1 MSDTTS
7 TTPNSDEPEE
17 SSVGDPAVTPG
28 PDPVPPPP
36 GPVNAASVAGVP
48 APSAASAATGAFPV
62 GPAAGVPAPSAAS
75 AATGAFPVGPAAGV
89 PAPSAASAA
98 TGAFPVGPVAGVPA
112 PSASMSP
119 RARRQLKVGI
129 GALVLVLVLVVAA
142 VVVVN
147 VLNSRRTPEKEVAT
161 YLGLIADGHAQAA
174 NEMVDPGV
182 ASSKGVLLTD
192 EALSAATSRITSIN
206 VEDADVDRGDDSVRI
221 TATFRLDGEKF
232 EHTFSLRREDKD
244 YGLLDNWTIEDSLVD
259 KVKLSSTS
267 FDSLTI
273 GGQDVSLD
281 KIDSVGTIDTKE
293 AHYETEQYVYP
304 GLYDIAAGSSR
315 SKYLSPDKTSL
326 RVESSDS
333 SSNRSSGNSS
343 DRSSDSS
350 SDQTVTVEGE
360 PTQDLRDLVLNKV
373 KQETT
378 DCTTVPTN
386 TDSECPPAV
395 QSTHLS
401 KMEVSTEA
409 TDVTIDSPSTG
420 FTSSKIV
427 VTTTGTSSTGAVT
440 PRPERSSFTFSG
452 DIEWTEG
459 QEEPTVTVQ
468 RAMNSY

>member
-1 MSDTTS
+1 
-7 TTPNSDEPEE
+7 
-17 SSVGDPAVTPG
+17 
-28 PDPVPPPP
+28 
-36 GPVNAASVAGVP
+36 
-48 APSAASAATGAFPV
+48 
-62 GPAAGVPAPSAAS
+62 
-75 AATGAFPVGPAAGV
+75 
-89 PAPSAASAA
+89 
-98 TGAFPVGPVAGVPA
+98 
-112 PSASMSP
+112 MSP

-206 VEDADVDRGDDSVRI
+206 VEDEDVDRGDDTVRI

-244 YGLLDNWTIEDSLVD
+244 YGLLDNWTIEDSLIG
-259 KVKLSSTS
+259 KVKLSSTA

-273 GGQDVSLD
+273 GGQEVSLD

-326 RVESSDS
+326 RVDS
-333 SSNRSSGNSS
+333 SE
-343 DRSSDSS
+343 SS
-350 SDQTVTVEGE
+350 SDQSSGSSSGQTVTVEGE
-360 PTQDLRDLVLNKV
+360 PTQDLKDLVLNKV

-386 TDSECPPAV
+386 MDSECPPAV
-395 QSTHLS
+395 QSTNLS

-409 TDVTIDSPSTG
+409 TDVTIDSPPTG

-468 RAMNSY
+468 RAMNAY

>member
-62 GPAAGVPAPSAAS
+62 GP
-75 AATGAFPVGPAAGV
+75 
-89 PAPSAASAA
+89 
-98 TGAFPVGPVAGVPA
+98 VAGVPA

-119 RARRQLKVGI
+119 RARRQLKVGV

-142 VVVVN
+142 VVAVN

-174 NEMVDPGV
+174 NEMVDPGD

-221 TATFRLDGEKF
+221 TATFRLDGEKL
-232 EHTFSLRREDKD
+232 EHTFSLRREDRD

-409 TDVTIDSPSTG
+409 TDVTIDSPPTG

>member
-36 GPVNAASVAGVP
+36 GPVD
-48 APSAASAATGAFPV
+48 AASAVTGAFPV

-89 PAPSAASAA
+89 PAPSA
-98 TGAFPVGPVAGVPA
+98 
-112 PSASMSP
+112 SMSP
-119 RARRQLKVGI
+119 RARRQLKVGV

-142 VVVVN
+142 VVAVN

-221 TATFRLDGEKF
+221 TATFRLDGEKL
-232 EHTFSLRREDKD
+232 EHTFSLRREDRD

-360 PTQDLRDLVLNKV
+360 PTQDLKDLVLNKV

-409 TDVTIDSPSTG
+409 TDVTIDSPPTG

>member
-36 GPVNAASVAGVP
+36 GPVD
-48 APSAASAATGAFPV
+48 AASAATGAFPV

-89 PAPSAASAA
+89 PAPSA
-98 TGAFPVGPVAGVPA
+98 
-112 PSASMSP
+112 SMSP
-119 RARRQLKVGI
+119 RARRQLKVGV

-142 VVVVN
+142 VVAVN

-206 VEDADVDRGDDSVRI
+206 VEDADVDRGDDTVRI
-221 TATFRLDGEKF
+221 TATFRLDGEKL
-232 EHTFSLRREDKD
+232 EHTFSLRREDRD

-259 KVKLSSTS
+259 KVKLSSTA

-333 SSNRSSGNSS
+333 SSDRSSGN
-343 DRSSDSS
+343 S

-360 PTQDLRDLVLNKV
+360 PTQDLKDLVLNKV

-409 TDVTIDSPSTG
+409 TDVTIDSPPTG

>member
-36 GPVNAASVAGVP
+36 GPVD
-48 APSAASAATGAFPV
+48 AASAATGAFPV

-98 TGAFPVGPVAGVPA
+98 TGAFPVGPAAGVPA

-119 RARRQLKVGI
+119 RARRQLKVGV

-142 VVVVN
+142 VVAVN

-206 VEDADVDRGDDSVRI
+206 VEDADVDRGDDTVRI
-221 TATFRLDGEKF
+221 TATFRLDGEKL
-232 EHTFSLRREDKD
+232 EHTFSLRREDRD

-259 KVKLSSTS
+259 KVKLSSTA

-343 DRSSDSS
+343 GRSSDSS

-360 PTQDLRDLVLNKV
+360 PTQDLKDLVLNKV

-409 TDVTIDSPSTG
+409 TDVTIDSPPTG

>member
-1 MSDTTS
+1 
-7 TTPNSDEPEE
+7 
-17 SSVGDPAVTPG
+17 
-28 PDPVPPPP
+28 
-36 GPVNAASVAGVP
+36 
-48 APSAASAATGAFPV
+48 
-62 GPAAGVPAPSAAS
+62 
-75 AATGAFPVGPAAGV
+75 
-89 PAPSAASAA
+89 
-98 TGAFPVGPVAGVPA
+98 
-112 PSASMSP
+112 MSP
-119 RARRQLKVGI
+119 RARRQLKVGV

-142 VVVVN
+142 VVAVN

-221 TATFRLDGEKF
+221 TATFRLDGEKL
-232 EHTFSLRREDKD
+232 EHTFSLRREDRD

-333 SSNRSSGNSS
+333 SSNRSSDSSSNRSSGNSS

-360 PTQDLRDLVLNKV
+360 PTQDLKDLVLNKV

-395 QSTHLS
+395 QSPHLS

-409 TDVTIDSPSTG
+409 TDVTIDSPPTG

>member
-36 GPVNAASVAGVP
+36 GPVD
-48 APSAASAATGAFPV
+48 AASAATGAFPV

-89 PAPSAASAA
+89 PAPSA
-98 TGAFPVGPVAGVPA
+98 
-112 PSASMSP
+112 SMSP
-119 RARRQLKVGI
+119 RARRQLKVGV

-142 VVVVN
+142 VVAVN

-221 TATFRLDGEKF
+221 TATFRLDGEKL
-232 EHTFSLRREDKD
+232 EHTFSLRREDRD

-360 PTQDLRDLVLNKV
+360 PTQDLKDLVLNKV

-395 QSTHLS
+395 QSPHLS

-409 TDVTIDSPSTG
+409 TDVTIDSPPTG

>member
-36 GPVNAASVAGVP
+36 GPVD
-48 APSAASAATGAFPV
+48 AASAATGAFPV
-62 GPAAGVPAPSAAS
+62 GPAAGVPAPSA
-75 AATGAFPVGPAAGV
+75 
-89 PAPSAASAA
+89 
-98 TGAFPVGPVAGVPA
+98 
-112 PSASMSP
+112 SMSP
-119 RARRQLKVGI
+119 RARRQLKVGV

-142 VVVVN
+142 VVAVN

-206 VEDADVDRGDDSVRI
+206 VEDADVDRGDDTVRI
-221 TATFRLDGEKF
+221 TATFRLDGEKL
-232 EHTFSLRREDKD
+232 EHTFSLRREDRD

-343 DRSSDSS
+343 DRSSGNS

-360 PTQDLRDLVLNKV
+360 PTQDLKDLVLNKV

-409 TDVTIDSPSTG
+409 TDVTIDSPPTG

>member
-36 GPVNAASVAGVP
+36 GPVD
-48 APSAASAATGAFPV
+48 AASAVTGAFPV
-62 GPAAGVPAPSAAS
+62 GPA
-75 AATGAFPVGPAAGV
+75 
-89 PAPSAASAA
+89 
-98 TGAFPVGPVAGVPA
+98 AGVPA

-119 RARRQLKVGI
+119 RARRQLKVGV

-142 VVVVN
+142 VVAVN

-221 TATFRLDGEKF
+221 TATFRLDGEKL
-232 EHTFSLRREDKD
+232 EHTFSLRREDRD

-333 SSNRSSGNSS
+333 SSNRSSDSSSNRSSGNSS
-343 DRSSDSS
+343 DRSSGNSSGRSSDSS

-360 PTQDLRDLVLNKV
+360 PTQDLKDLVLNKV

-395 QSTHLS
+395 QSPHLS

-409 TDVTIDSPSTG
+409 TDVTIDSPPTG

>member
-36 GPVNAASVAGVP
+36 GPVD
-48 APSAASAATGAFPV
+48 AASAATGAFPV
-62 GPAAGVPAPSAAS
+62 GPAAGVPAPSA
-75 AATGAFPVGPAAGV
+75 
-89 PAPSAASAA
+89 
-98 TGAFPVGPVAGVPA
+98 
-112 PSASMSP
+112 SMSP
-119 RARRQLKVGI
+119 RARRQLKVGV

-142 VVVVN
+142 VVAVN

-206 VEDADVDRGDDSVRI
+206 VEDADVDRGDDTVRI
-221 TATFRLDGEKF
+221 TATFRLDGEKL
-232 EHTFSLRREDKD
+232 EHTFSLRREDRD

-259 KVKLSSTS
+259 KVKLSSTA

-343 DRSSDSS
+343 GRSSDSS

-360 PTQDLRDLVLNKV
+360 PTQDLKDLVLNKV

-386 TDSECPPAV
+386 TDSECPPPC
-395 QSTHLS
+395 SRPICRRWRCPRRPRT
-401 KMEVSTEA
+401 
-409 TDVTIDSPSTG
+409 SPL
-420 FTSSKIV
+420 
-427 VTTTGTSSTGAVT
+427 T
-440 PRPERSSFTFSG
+440 PRQRGSRAARSS
-452 DIEWTEG
+452 
-459 QEEPTVTVQ
+459 
-468 RAMNSY
+468 

>member
-7 TTPNSDEPEE
+7 TTPNSDESEE

-36 GPVNAASVAGVP
+36 GPVD
-48 APSAASAATGAFPV
+48 AASAATGAFPV
-62 GPAAGVPAPSAAS
+62 GPAAGVPAPSA
-75 AATGAFPVGPAAGV
+75 
-89 PAPSAASAA
+89 
-98 TGAFPVGPVAGVPA
+98 
-112 PSASMSP
+112 SMSP
-119 RARRQLKVGI
+119 RARRQLKVGV

-142 VVVVN
+142 VVAVN

-206 VEDADVDRGDDSVRI
+206 VEDADVDRGDDTVRI
-221 TATFRLDGEKF
+221 TATFRLDGEKL
-232 EHTFSLRREDKD
+232 EHTFSLRREDRD

-259 KVKLSSTS
+259 KVKLSSTA

-333 SSNRSSGNSS
+333 SSDRSSGNSS
-343 DRSSDSS
+343 GRSSDSS

-360 PTQDLRDLVLNKV
+360 PTQDLKDLVLNKV

-409 TDVTIDSPSTG
+409 TDVTIDSPPTG

-427 VTTTGTSSTGAVT
+427 VTTTGASSTGAVT

>member
-62 GPAAGVPAPSAAS
+62 GPV
-75 AATGAFPVGPAAGV
+75 AGV

-119 RARRQLKVGI
+119 RARRQLKVGV

-142 VVVVN
+142 VVAVN

-174 NEMVDPGV
+174 NEMVDPGD

-221 TATFRLDGEKF
+221 TATFRLDGEKL
-232 EHTFSLRREDKD
+232 EHTFSLRREDRD

-409 TDVTIDSPSTG
+409 TDVTIDSPPTG

>member
-36 GPVNAASVAGVP
+36 GPVD
-48 APSAASAATGAFPV
+48 AASAATGAFPV

-89 PAPSAASAA
+89 PAPSA
-98 TGAFPVGPVAGVPA
+98 
-112 PSASMSP
+112 SMSP

-142 VVVVN
+142 VVAVN

-221 TATFRLDGEKF
+221 TATFRLDGEKL
-232 EHTFSLRREDKD
+232 EHTFSLRREDRD

-360 PTQDLRDLVLNKV
+360 PTQDLKDLVLNKV

-395 QSTHLS
+395 QSPHLS

-409 TDVTIDSPSTG
+409 TDVTIDSPPTG

>member
-36 GPVNAASVAGVP
+36 GPVD
-48 APSAASAATGAFPV
+48 AASAATGAFPV

-89 PAPSAASAA
+89 PAPSA
-98 TGAFPVGPVAGVPA
+98 
-112 PSASMSP
+112 SMSP
-119 RARRQLKVGI
+119 RARRQLKVGV

-142 VVVVN
+142 VVAVN

-206 VEDADVDRGDDSVRI
+206 VEDADVDRGDDTVRI
-221 TATFRLDGEKF
+221 TATFRLDGEKL
-232 EHTFSLRREDKD
+232 EHTFSLRREDRD

-259 KVKLSSTS
+259 KVKLSSTA

-333 SSNRSSGNSS
+333 SSDRSSGNSS
-343 DRSSDSS
+343 GRSSDSS

-360 PTQDLRDLVLNKV
+360 PTQDLKDLVLNKV

-409 TDVTIDSPSTG
+409 TDVTIDSPPTG

-427 VTTTGTSSTGAVT
+427 VTTTGASSTGAVT

>member
-36 GPVNAASVAGVP
+36 GPVD
-48 APSAASAATGAFPV
+48 AASAVTGAFPV

-89 PAPSAASAA
+89 PAPSA
-98 TGAFPVGPVAGVPA
+98 
-112 PSASMSP
+112 SMSP
-119 RARRQLKVGI
+119 RARRQLKVGV

-142 VVVVN
+142 VVAVN

-206 VEDADVDRGDDSVRI
+206 VEDADVDRGDDTVRI
-221 TATFRLDGEKF
+221 TATFRLDGEKL
-232 EHTFSLRREDKD
+232 EHTFSLRREDRD

-259 KVKLSSTS
+259 KVKLSSTA

-343 DRSSDSS
+343 GRSSDSS

-360 PTQDLRDLVLNKV
+360 PTQDLKDLVLNKV

-409 TDVTIDSPSTG
+409 TDVTIDSPPTG

-427 VTTTGTSSTGAVT
+427 VTTTGASSTGAVT

>member
-62 GPAAGVPAPSAAS
+62 GP
-75 AATGAFPVGPAAGV
+75 
-89 PAPSAASAA
+89 
-98 TGAFPVGPVAGVPA
+98 VAGVPA

-119 RARRQLKVGI
+119 RARRQLKVGV

-142 VVVVN
+142 VVAVN

-221 TATFRLDGEKF
+221 TATFRLDGEKL
-232 EHTFSLRREDKD
+232 EHTFSLRREDRD

-409 TDVTIDSPSTG
+409 TDVTIDSPPTG

>member
-36 GPVNAASVAGVP
+36 GPVD
-48 APSAASAATGAFPV
+48 AASAATGAFPV

-89 PAPSAASAA
+89 PAPSA
-98 TGAFPVGPVAGVPA
+98 
-112 PSASMSP
+112 SMSP
-119 RARRQLKVGI
+119 RARRQLKVGV

-142 VVVVN
+142 VVAVN

-221 TATFRLDGEKF
+221 TATFRLDGEKL
-232 EHTFSLRREDKD
+232 EHTFSLRREDRD

-333 SSNRSSGNSS
+333 SSNRSSDSSSNRSSGNSSDRSSGNSS

-360 PTQDLRDLVLNKV
+360 PTQDLKDLVLNKV

-395 QSTHLS
+395 QSPHLS

-409 TDVTIDSPSTG
+409 TDVTIDSPPTG

>member
-36 GPVNAASVAGVP
+36 GPVD
-48 APSAASAATGAFPV
+48 AASAATGAFPV

-89 PAPSAASAA
+89 PAPSA
-98 TGAFPVGPVAGVPA
+98 
-112 PSASMSP
+112 SMSP
-119 RARRQLKVGI
+119 RARRQLKVGV

-142 VVVVN
+142 VVAVN

-206 VEDADVDRGDDSVRI
+206 VEDADVDRGDDTVRI
-221 TATFRLDGEKF
+221 TATFRLDGEKL
-232 EHTFSLRREDKD
+232 EHTFSLRREDRD

-259 KVKLSSTS
+259 KVKLSSTA

-333 SSNRSSGNSS
+333 SSDRSSGNSS
-343 DRSSDSS
+343 DRSSGNS

-360 PTQDLRDLVLNKV
+360 PTQDLKDLVLNKV

-409 TDVTIDSPSTG
+409 TDVTIDSPPTG

-427 VTTTGTSSTGAVT
+427 VTTTGASSTGAVT

>member
-7 TTPNSDEPEE
+7 TTPDSDEPEE
-17 SSVGDPAVTPG
+17 SPVGDPAATPG
-28 PDPVPPPP
+28 PAPAPPPP
-36 GPVNAASVAGVP
+36 GPVDAASAATGSFPMAPAGGVP
-48 APSAASAATGAFPV
+48 APSAASGATGSFPMA
-62 GPAAGVPAPSAAS
+62 PAGGVPAPSAAS
-75 AATGAFPVGPAAGV
+75 GATGSFPMAPAG
-89 PAPSAASAA
+89 
-98 TGAFPVGPVAGVPA
+98 GVPA

-206 VEDADVDRGDDSVRI
+206 VEDEDVDRGDDTVRI

-244 YGLLDNWTIEDSLVD
+244 YGLLDNWTIEDSLIG
-259 KVKLSSTS
+259 KVKLSSTA

-273 GGQDVSLD
+273 GGQEVSLD

-326 RVESSDS
+326 RVDSSESSSDQ
-333 SSNRSSGNSS
+333 SSGNSS
-343 DRSSDSS
+343 GRSSGSS
-350 SDQTVTVEGE
+350 SDQSSGSSSGQTVTVEGE
-360 PTQDLRDLVLNKV
+360 PTQDLKDLVLNKV

-409 TDVTIDSPSTG
+409 TDVTIDSPPTG

-468 RAMNSY
+468 RAMNAY

>member
-1 MSDTTS
+1 
-7 TTPNSDEPEE
+7 
-17 SSVGDPAVTPG
+17 
-28 PDPVPPPP
+28 
-36 GPVNAASVAGVP
+36 
-48 APSAASAATGAFPV
+48 
-62 GPAAGVPAPSAAS
+62 
-75 AATGAFPVGPAAGV
+75 
-89 PAPSAASAA
+89 
-98 TGAFPVGPVAGVPA
+98 
-112 PSASMSP
+112 MSP
-119 RARRQLKVGI
+119 RARRQLKVGV

-142 VVVVN
+142 VVAVN

-206 VEDADVDRGDDSVRI
+206 VEDADVDRGDDTVRI
-221 TATFRLDGEKF
+221 TATFRLDGEKL
-232 EHTFSLRREDKD
+232 EHTFSLRREDRD

-259 KVKLSSTS
+259 KVKLSSTA

-333 SSNRSSGNSS
+333 SSDRSSGNSS
-343 DRSSDSS
+343 GRSSDSS

-360 PTQDLRDLVLNKV
+360 PTQDLKDLVLNKV

-409 TDVTIDSPSTG
+409 TDVTIDSPPTG

-427 VTTTGTSSTGAVT
+427 VTTTGASSTGAVT

>member
-36 GPVNAASVAGVP
+36 GPVD
-48 APSAASAATGAFPV
+48 AASAATGAFPV

-89 PAPSAASAA
+89 PAPSA
-98 TGAFPVGPVAGVPA
+98 
-112 PSASMSP
+112 SMSP
-119 RARRQLKVGI
+119 RARRQLKVGV

-142 VVVVN
+142 VVAVN

-206 VEDADVDRGDDSVRI
+206 VEDADVDRGDDTVRI
-221 TATFRLDGEKF
+221 TATFRLDGEKL
-232 EHTFSLRREDKD
+232 EHTFSLRREDRD

-259 KVKLSSTS
+259 KVKLSSTA

-333 SSNRSSGNSS
+333 SSDRSSGNSS
-343 DRSSDSS
+343 GRSSDSS

-360 PTQDLRDLVLNKV
+360 PTQDLKDLVLNKV

-386 TDSECPPAV
+386 TDSECPPRRAV
-395 QSTHLS
+395 DPFVEDGGVHGGHGRHHRLPANGVHEQQDRRDDDGSLQHRCRHSQAGEELVHVLRRHRVDRGS
-401 KMEVSTEA
+401 
-409 TDVTIDSPSTG
+409 G
-420 FTSSKIV
+420 
-427 VTTTGTSSTGAVT
+427 GAH
-440 PRPERSSFTFSG
+440 G
-452 DIEWTEG
+452 DGPAGDELLLIQW
-459 QEEPTVTVQ
+459 
-468 RAMNSY
+468 

>member
-36 GPVNAASVAGVP
+36 GPVD
-48 APSAASAATGAFPV
+48 AASAATGAFPV
-62 GPAAGVPAPSAAS
+62 GPAAGVPAPSA
-75 AATGAFPVGPAAGV
+75 
-89 PAPSAASAA
+89 
-98 TGAFPVGPVAGVPA
+98 
-112 PSASMSP
+112 SMSP
-119 RARRQLKVGI
+119 RARRQLKVGV

-206 VEDADVDRGDDSVRI
+206 VEDADVDRGDDTVRI

-244 YGLLDNWTIEDSLVD
+244 YGLLDNWTIEDSLIG
-259 KVKLSSTS
+259 KVKLSSTA

-333 SSNRSSGNSS
+333 SSDRSSGNSS
-343 DRSSDSS
+343 GRSSDSS

-360 PTQDLRDLVLNKV
+360 PTQDLKDLVLNKV

-386 TDSECPPAV
+386 MDSECPPAV
-395 QSTHLS
+395 QSTNLS

-409 TDVTIDSPSTG
+409 TDVTIDSPPTG

-468 RAMNSY
+468 RAMNAY

>member
-7 TTPNSDEPEE
+7 TTPDSDEPEE
-17 SSVGDPAVTPG
+17 SPVGDPAATPG
-28 PDPVPPPP
+28 PAPVPPPP
-36 GPVNAASVAGVP
+36 GPVDAASAATGSFPMAPAGGVP
-48 APSAASAATGAFPV
+48 APSAASGATGFFPMA
-62 GPAAGVPAPSAAS
+62 PAGGVPAPSAAS
-75 AATGAFPVGPAAGV
+75 GATGSFPMAPAG
-89 PAPSAASAA
+89 
-98 TGAFPVGPVAGVPA
+98 GVPA

-129 GALVLVLVLVVAA
+129 GALVLVLVLVLVVAA

-221 TATFRLDGEKF
+221 TATFRLDGEKL
-232 EHTFSLRREDKD
+232 EHTFSLRREDRD

-350 SDQTVTVEGE
+350 SDRSSDSSSDQTVTVEGE

-440 PRPERSSFTFSG
+440 PMPERSSFTFSG

-468 RAMNSY
+468 RAMNAY

>member
-36 GPVNAASVAGVP
+36 GPVD
-48 APSAASAATGAFPV
+48 AASAATGAFPV

-89 PAPSAASAA
+89 PAPSA
-98 TGAFPVGPVAGVPA
+98 
-112 PSASMSP
+112 SMSP
-119 RARRQLKVGI
+119 RARRQLKVGV

-142 VVVVN
+142 VVAVN

-206 VEDADVDRGDDSVRI
+206 VEDEDVDRGDDTVRI
-221 TATFRLDGEKF
+221 TATFRLDGEKL
-232 EHTFSLRREDKD
+232 EHTFSLRREDRD

-259 KVKLSSTS
+259 KVKLSSTA

-333 SSNRSSGNSS
+333 SSDRSSDSSS
-343 DRSSDSS
+343 DRSSGNS

-360 PTQDLRDLVLNKV
+360 PTQDLKDLVLNKV

-409 TDVTIDSPSTG
+409 TDVTIDSPPTG

>member
-36 GPVNAASVAGVP
+36 GPVD
-48 APSAASAATGAFPV
+48 AASAATGAFPV

-89 PAPSAASAA
+89 PAPSA
-98 TGAFPVGPVAGVPA
+98 
-112 PSASMSP
+112 SMSP
-119 RARRQLKVGI
+119 RARRQLKVGV

-142 VVVVN
+142 VVAVN

-206 VEDADVDRGDDSVRI
+206 VEDADVDRGDDTVRI
-221 TATFRLDGEKF
+221 TATFRLDGEKL
-232 EHTFSLRREDKD
+232 EHTFSLRREDRD

-259 KVKLSSTS
+259 KVKLSSTA

-333 SSNRSSGNSS
+333 SSDRSSGNSS
-343 DRSSDSS
+343 DRSSGNSSDRSSGNSSGRSSDSS

-360 PTQDLRDLVLNKV
+360 PTQDLKDLVLNKV

-409 TDVTIDSPSTG
+409 TDVTIDSPPTG

-427 VTTTGTSSTGAVT
+427 VTTTGASSTGAVT

>member
-62 GPAAGVPAPSAAS
+62 GP
-75 AATGAFPVGPAAGV
+75 
-89 PAPSAASAA
+89 
-98 TGAFPVGPVAGVPA
+98 VAGVPA

-119 RARRQLKVGI
+119 RARRQLKVGV

-142 VVVVN
+142 VVAVN

-221 TATFRLDGEKF
+221 TATFRLDGEKL
-232 EHTFSLRREDKD
+232 EHTFSLRREDRD
-244 YGLLDNWTIEDSLVD
+244 YGLLDNWMIEDSLVD

-326 RVESSDS
+326 RVEPSDS

-360 PTQDLRDLVLNKV
+360 PTQDLKDLVLNKV

-395 QSTHLS
+395 QSPHLS

-409 TDVTIDSPSTG
+409 TDVTIDSPPTG

>member
-36 GPVNAASVAGVP
+36 GPVD
-48 APSAASAATGAFPV
+48 AASAATGAFPV
-62 GPAAGVPAPSAAS
+62 GPAAGVPAPSA
-75 AATGAFPVGPAAGV
+75 
-89 PAPSAASAA
+89 
-98 TGAFPVGPVAGVPA
+98 
-112 PSASMSP
+112 SMSP
-119 RARRQLKVGI
+119 RARRQLKVGV

-142 VVVVN
+142 VVAVN

-221 TATFRLDGEKF
+221 TATFRLDGEKL
-232 EHTFSLRREDKD
+232 EHTFSLRREDRD

-343 DRSSDSS
+343 GRSSDSS

-360 PTQDLRDLVLNKV
+360 PTQDLKDLVLNKV

-409 TDVTIDSPSTG
+409 TDVTIDSPPTG

>member
-62 GPAAGVPAPSAAS
+62 GPVAGVPAPSAAS

-89 PAPSAASAA
+89 PAPSA
-98 TGAFPVGPVAGVPA
+98 
-112 PSASMSP
+112 SMSP
-119 RARRQLKVGI
+119 RARRQLKVGV

-142 VVVVN
+142 VVAVN

-206 VEDADVDRGDDSVRI
+206 VEDADVDRGDDTVRI
-221 TATFRLDGEKF
+221 TATFRLDGEKL
-232 EHTFSLRREDKD
+232 EHTFSLRREDRD
-244 YGLLDNWTIEDSLVD
+244 YGLLDNWMIEDSLVD

-326 RVESSDS
+326 RVEPSDS

-409 TDVTIDSPSTG
+409 TDVTIDSPPTG

>member
-62 GPAAGVPAPSAAS
+62 GPV
-75 AATGAFPVGPAAGV
+75 AGV

-119 RARRQLKVGI
+119 RARRQLKVGV

-142 VVVVN
+142 VVAVN

-221 TATFRLDGEKF
+221 TATFRLDGEKL
-232 EHTFSLRREDKD
+232 EHTFSLRREDRD
-244 YGLLDNWTIEDSLVD
+244 YGLLDNWMIEDSLVD

-326 RVESSDS
+326 RVEPSDS

-386 TDSECPPAV
+386 MDSECPPAV
-395 QSTHLS
+395 QSTNLS

-409 TDVTIDSPSTG
+409 TDVTIDSPPTG

>member
-36 GPVNAASVAGVP
+36 GPVD
-48 APSAASAATGAFPV
+48 AASAATGAFPV
-62 GPAAGVPAPSAAS
+62 GPAAGVPAPSA
-75 AATGAFPVGPAAGV
+75 
-89 PAPSAASAA
+89 
-98 TGAFPVGPVAGVPA
+98 
-112 PSASMSP
+112 SMSP
-119 RARRQLKVGI
+119 RARRQLKVGV

-142 VVVVN
+142 VVAVN

-221 TATFRLDGEKF
+221 TATFRLDGEKL
-232 EHTFSLRREDKD
+232 EHTFSLRREDRD

-281 KIDSVGTIDTKE
+281 KIDSVGTIDTRE

-360 PTQDLRDLVLNKV
+360 PTQDLKDLVLNKV

-409 TDVTIDSPSTG
+409 TDVTIDSPPTG

>member
-62 GPAAGVPAPSAAS
+62 GPAAGVPAPSA
-75 AATGAFPVGPAAGV
+75 
-89 PAPSAASAA
+89 
-98 TGAFPVGPVAGVPA
+98 
-112 PSASMSP
+112 SMSP
-119 RARRQLKVGI
+119 RARRQLKVGV

-142 VVVVN
+142 VVAVN

-221 TATFRLDGEKF
+221 TATFRLDGEKL
-232 EHTFSLRREDKD
+232 EHTFSLRREDRD
-244 YGLLDNWTIEDSLVD
+244 YGLLDNWMIEDSLVD

-326 RVESSDS
+326 RVEPSDS

-409 TDVTIDSPSTG
+409 TDVTIDSPPTG

>member
-36 GPVNAASVAGVP
+36 GPVD
-48 APSAASAATGAFPV
+48 AASAATGAFPV
-62 GPAAGVPAPSAAS
+62 GPAAGVPAPSA
-75 AATGAFPVGPAAGV
+75 
-89 PAPSAASAA
+89 
-98 TGAFPVGPVAGVPA
+98 
-112 PSASMSP
+112 SMSP
-119 RARRQLKVGI
+119 RARRQLKVGV

-142 VVVVN
+142 VVAVN

-206 VEDADVDRGDDSVRI
+206 VEDADVDRGDDTVRI
-221 TATFRLDGEKF
+221 TATFRLDGEKL
-232 EHTFSLRREDKD
+232 EHTFSLRREDRD

-259 KVKLSSTS
+259 KVKLSSTA

-333 SSNRSSGNSS
+333 SSDRSSGNSS
-343 DRSSDSS
+343 DRSSGNSSDRSSGNSSGRSSDSS

-360 PTQDLRDLVLNKV
+360 PTQDLKDLVLNKV

-409 TDVTIDSPSTG
+409 TDVTIDSPPTG

-427 VTTTGTSSTGAVT
+427 VTTTGASSTGAVT

>member
-36 GPVNAASVAGVP
+36 GPVD
-48 APSAASAATGAFPV
+48 AASAVTGAFPV
-62 GPAAGVPAPSAAS
+62 GPA
-75 AATGAFPVGPAAGV
+75 
-89 PAPSAASAA
+89 
-98 TGAFPVGPVAGVPA
+98 AGVPA

-119 RARRQLKVGI
+119 RARRQLKVGV

-142 VVVVN
+142 VVAVN

-206 VEDADVDRGDDSVRI
+206 VEDADVDRGDDTVRI
-221 TATFRLDGEKF
+221 TATFRLDGEKL
-232 EHTFSLRREDKD
+232 EHTFSLRREDRD

-259 KVKLSSTS
+259 KVKLSSTA

-343 DRSSDSS
+343 DRSSGNSSDRSSGNSSGRSSDSS

-360 PTQDLRDLVLNKV
+360 PTQDLKDLVLNKV

-409 TDVTIDSPSTG
+409 TDVTIDSPPTG

>member
-36 GPVNAASVAGVP
+36 GPVD
-48 APSAASAATGAFPV
+48 AASAATGAFPV

-89 PAPSAASAA
+89 PAPSA
-98 TGAFPVGPVAGVPA
+98 
-112 PSASMSP
+112 SMSP
-119 RARRQLKVGI
+119 RARRQLKVGV

-142 VVVVN
+142 VVAVN

-221 TATFRLDGEKF
+221 TATFRLDGEKL
-232 EHTFSLRREDKD
+232 EHTFSLRREDRD

-360 PTQDLRDLVLNKV
+360 PTQDLKDLVLNKV

-409 TDVTIDSPSTG
+409 TDVTIDSPPTG

>member
-36 GPVNAASVAGVP
+36 GPVD
-48 APSAASAATGAFPV
+48 AASAATGAFPV
-62 GPAAGVPAPSAAS
+62 GPAAGVPAPSA
-75 AATGAFPVGPAAGV
+75 
-89 PAPSAASAA
+89 
-98 TGAFPVGPVAGVPA
+98 
-112 PSASMSP
+112 SMSP
-119 RARRQLKVGI
+119 RARRQLKVGV

-142 VVVVN
+142 VVAVN

-221 TATFRLDGEKF
+221 TATFRLDGEKL
-232 EHTFSLRREDKD
+232 EHTFSLRREDRD

-360 PTQDLRDLVLNKV
+360 PTQDLKDLVLNKV

-409 TDVTIDSPSTG
+409 TDVTIDSPPTG

>member
-1 MSDTTS
+1 VRLAPDFDYRYIENNLAPAQWGQLGARQADGAALTNDADTARLWL
-7 TTPNSDEPEE
+7 P
-17 SSVGDPAVTPG
+17 
-28 PDPVPPPP
+28 
-36 GPVNAASVAGVP
+36 AGV
-48 APSAASAATGAFPV
+48 S
-62 GPAAGVPAPSAAS
+62 GPALLTYPNFK
-75 AATGAFPVGPAAGV
+75 TI
-89 PAPSAASAA
+89 
-98 TGAFPVGPVAGVPA
+98 
-112 PSASMSP
+112 
-119 RARRQLKVGI
+119 KVYNNADSY
-129 GALVLVLVLVVAA
+129 ALAI
-142 VVVVN
+142 
-147 VLNSRRTPEKEVAT
+147 
-161 YLGLIADGHAQAA
+161 GLIADGHAQAA

-206 VEDADVDRGDDSVRI
+206 VEDEDVDRGDDTVRI

-244 YGLLDNWTIEDSLVD
+244 YGLLDNWTIEDSLIG
-259 KVKLSSTS
+259 KVKLSSTA

-273 GGQDVSLD
+273 GGQEVSLD

-326 RVESSDS
+326 RVDS
-333 SSNRSSGNSS
+333 SE
-343 DRSSDSS
+343 SS
-350 SDQTVTVEGE
+350 SDQSSGSSSGQTVTVEGE
-360 PTQDLRDLVLNKV
+360 PTQDLKDLVLNKV

-386 TDSECPPAV
+386 MDSECPPAV

-468 RAMNSY
+468 RAMNAY

>member
-36 GPVNAASVAGVP
+36 GPVD
-48 APSAASAATGAFPV
+48 AASAATGAFPV

-98 TGAFPVGPVAGVPA
+98 TGAFPVGPAAGVPA

-119 RARRQLKVGI
+119 RARRQLKVGV

-142 VVVVN
+142 VVAVN

-221 TATFRLDGEKF
+221 TATFRLDGEKL
-232 EHTFSLRREDKD
+232 EHTFSLRREDRD

-259 KVKLSSTS
+259 KVKLSSTA

-343 DRSSDSS
+343 DRSSGNS

-360 PTQDLRDLVLNKV
+360 PTQDLKDLVLNKV

-409 TDVTIDSPSTG
+409 TDVTIDSPPTG

-427 VTTTGTSSTGAVT
+427 VTTTGASSTGAVT

>member
-62 GPAAGVPAPSAAS
+62 GPAAGVPAPSA
-75 AATGAFPVGPAAGV
+75 
-89 PAPSAASAA
+89 
-98 TGAFPVGPVAGVPA
+98 
-112 PSASMSP
+112 SMSP
-119 RARRQLKVGI
+119 RARRQLKVGV

-142 VVVVN
+142 VVAVN

-221 TATFRLDGEKF
+221 TATFRLDGEKL
-232 EHTFSLRREDKD
+232 EHTFSLRREDRD

-326 RVESSDS
+326 RVEPSDS

-409 TDVTIDSPSTG
+409 TDVTIDSPPTG

>member
-7 TTPNSDEPEE
+7 TTPDSDEPEE
-17 SSVGDPAVTPG
+17 SPVGDPAATPG
-28 PDPVPPPP
+28 PAPVPPPP
-36 GPVNAASVAGVP
+36 GPVDAASAATGSFPMAPAGGVP
-48 APSAASAATGAFPV
+48 APSAASGATGSFPMA
-62 GPAAGVPAPSAAS
+62 PAGGVPVPSAAS
-75 AATGAFPVGPAAGV
+75 GATGSFPMAPAG
-89 PAPSAASAA
+89 
-98 TGAFPVGPVAGVPA
+98 GVPA

-206 VEDADVDRGDDSVRI
+206 VEDEDVDRGDDTVRI

-244 YGLLDNWTIEDSLVD
+244 YGLLDNWTIEDSLIG
-259 KVKLSSTS
+259 KVKLSSTA

-273 GGQDVSLD
+273 GGQEVSLD

-326 RVESSDS
+326 RVDSSESSSDQ
-333 SSNRSSGNSS
+333 SSGNSS
-343 DRSSDSS
+343 DQSSGSS
-350 SDQTVTVEGE
+350 SGQTVTVEGE
-360 PTQDLRDLVLNKV
+360 PTQDLKDLVLNKV

-386 TDSECPPAV
+386 MDSECPPAV

-468 RAMNSY
+468 RAMNAY

>member
-7 TTPNSDEPEE
+7 TTPDSDEPEE
-17 SSVGDPAVTPG
+17 SPVGDPAATPG
-28 PDPVPPPP
+28 PAPVPPPP
-36 GPVNAASVAGVP
+36 GPVDAASAATGSFPMAPAGGVP
-48 APSAASAATGAFPV
+48 APSAASGATGSFPMA
-62 GPAAGVPAPSAAS
+62 PAG
-75 AATGAFPVGPAAGV
+75 
-89 PAPSAASAA
+89 
-98 TGAFPVGPVAGVPA
+98 GVPA

-129 GALVLVLVLVVAA
+129 GALVLVLVLVLVVAA

-206 VEDADVDRGDDSVRI
+206 VEDEDVDRGDDTVRI

-244 YGLLDNWTIEDSLVD
+244 YGLLDNWTIEDSLIG
-259 KVKLSSTS
+259 KVKLSSTA

-273 GGQDVSLD
+273 GGQEVSLD

-326 RVESSDS
+326 RVDSSESSSDQ
-333 SSNRSSGNSS
+333 SSGNSS
-343 DRSSDSS
+343 GRSSGSS
-350 SDQTVTVEGE
+350 SDQSSGSSSGQTVTVEGE
-360 PTQDLRDLVLNKV
+360 PTQDLKDLVLNKV

-386 TDSECPPAV
+386 MDSECPPAV

-440 PRPERSSFTFSG
+440 PMPERSSFTFSG

-468 RAMNSY
+468 RAMNAY